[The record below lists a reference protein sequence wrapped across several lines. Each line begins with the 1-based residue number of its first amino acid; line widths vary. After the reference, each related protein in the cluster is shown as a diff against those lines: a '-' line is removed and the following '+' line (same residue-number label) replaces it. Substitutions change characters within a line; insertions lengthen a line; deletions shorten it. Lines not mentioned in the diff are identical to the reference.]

1 MKFIDHK
8 LIRMKPK
15 FLLLISFFVLG
26 SLIAKANTDPGKKN
40 DSKKNDIMGSVTG
53 AQGKKPLKDV
63 CITAYLCSKKEKVVI
78 TDGTGAYSFDDLKPG
93 VYKFVFEKEGYKK
106 VIKEKI
112 TVKVDEGFQLD
123 IEMLQDNTT
132 DVMPSTSHFLYN

>member
-1 MKFIDHK
+1 MGETSIDHK
-8 LIRMKPK
+8 LIHMKPK
-15 FLLLISFFVLG
+15 FLLLISFFVFG
-26 SLIAKANTDPGKKN
+26 SFLSKANTDPGKK
-40 DSKKNDIMGSVTG
+40 DDIMGSVFG
-53 AQGKKPLKDV
+53 ADGRKPLKDV

-106 VIKEKI
+106 VIREKV

-123 IEMLQDNTT
+123 IEMLQDNST
-132 DVMPSTSHFLYN
+132 DVMPSASHFLYN

>member
-1 MKFIDHK
+1 
-8 LIRMKPK
+8 MKPK

-26 SLIAKANTDPGKKN
+26 SLVAKADTDPGKK
-40 DSKKNDIMGSVTG
+40 DDIMGSVTG

-106 VIKEKI
+106 VIKEKV

-123 IEMLQDNTT
+123 IEMLQDDTT

>member
-1 MKFIDHK
+1 
-8 LIRMKPK
+8 MKPK

-26 SLIAKANTDPGKKN
+26 SFVAKANTDPGKK
-40 DSKKNDIMGSVTG
+40 DDIMGSVTG
-53 AQGKKPLKDV
+53 AEGKKPLKDV

-93 VYKFVFEKEGYKK
+93 VYKFVFEKDGYKK
-106 VIKEKI
+106 VVKEKV

>member
-1 MKFIDHK
+1 
-8 LIRMKPK
+8 MKPK

-26 SLIAKANTDPGKKN
+26 SFIAKANTDPGKK
-40 DSKKNDIMGSVTG
+40 DDIMGSVIG
-53 AQGKKPLKDV
+53 AEGKKPLKDV
-63 CITAYLCSKKEKVVI
+63 CITAYLLSKKEKVVI

-93 VYKFVFEKEGYKK
+93 VYKFVFEKDGYKK
-106 VIKEKI
+106 VIKEKV

>member
-1 MKFIDHK
+1 
-8 LIRMKPK
+8 MKPK
-15 FLLLISFFVLG
+15 FLLLISFLVLG
-26 SLIAKANTDPGKKN
+26 SLIAKANTDPGKK
-40 DSKKNDIMGSVTG
+40 DDIMGSVIG
-53 AQGKKPLKDV
+53 AEGKKPLKDV

-106 VIKEKI
+106 VIKEKV

-123 IEMLQDNTT
+123 IEMLQDNST

>member
-1 MKFIDHK
+1 MKFFDHK

-26 SLIAKANTDPGKKN
+26 SLIAKANTDPGKK
-40 DSKKNDIMGSVTG
+40 DDIMGSVTG
-53 AQGKKPLKDV
+53 AEGKKPLKDV

-106 VIKEKI
+106 VIKEKV

-123 IEMLQDNTT
+123 IEMLQDNST
-132 DVMPSTSHFLYN
+132 DVMPSASHFLYN

>member
-1 MKFIDHK
+1 
-8 LIRMKPK
+8 MKPK

-26 SLIAKANTDPGKKN
+26 SLIAKADTDPGKK
-40 DSKKNDIMGSVTG
+40 DDIMGSVIG
-53 AQGKKPLKDV
+53 AEGKKPLKDV

-93 VYKFVFEKEGYKK
+93 VYKFVFEKDGYKK
-106 VIKEKI
+106 VIKEKV

-123 IEMLQDNTT
+123 IEMLQDNST

>member
-1 MKFIDHK
+1 MKFFDHK

-26 SLIAKANTDPGKKN
+26 SLIAKANTDPGKK
-40 DSKKNDIMGSVTG
+40 DDIMGSVTG
-53 AQGKKPLKDV
+53 AEGKKPLKDV

-106 VIKEKI
+106 VIREKV

-123 IEMLQDNTT
+123 IEMLQDNST

>member
-1 MKFIDHK
+1 MKLFDHK

-26 SLIAKANTDPGKKN
+26 SLIAKANTDPGKK
-40 DSKKNDIMGSVTG
+40 DDIMGSVIG
-53 AQGKKPLKDV
+53 ADGKKPLKDV
-63 CITAYLCSKKEKVVI
+63 CITAYLFSKKEKVVI

-93 VYKFVFEKEGYKK
+93 VYKFVFEKDGYRK

>member
-1 MKFIDHK
+1 
-8 LIRMKPK
+8 MKPK

-26 SLIAKANTDPGKKN
+26 SLIAKANTDPGKK
-40 DSKKNDIMGSVTG
+40 DDIMGSVTG
-53 AQGKKPLKDV
+53 AEGKKPLKDV

-93 VYKFVFEKEGYKK
+93 VYRFVFEKEGYKK
-106 VIKEKI
+106 VIKEKV

>member
-1 MKFIDHK
+1 
-8 LIRMKPK
+8 MKPK

-26 SLIAKANTDPGKKN
+26 SLIAKANTDPGKK
-40 DSKKNDIMGSVTG
+40 DDIMGSVIG
-53 AQGKKPLKDV
+53 AEGKKPLKDV
-63 CITAYLCSKKEKVVI
+63 CITAYLCSRKEKVVI

-106 VIKEKI
+106 VIKEKV

-123 IEMLQDNTT
+123 IEMLQDNST

>member
-1 MKFIDHK
+1 MKFFDHK

-26 SLIAKANTDPGKKN
+26 SFIAKANTDPGKK
-40 DSKKNDIMGSVTG
+40 DDIMGSVIG
-53 AQGKKPLKDV
+53 ADGKKPLKDV
-63 CITAYLCSKKEKVVI
+63 CITAYLLSKKEKVVI

-93 VYKFVFEKEGYKK
+93 VYKFVFEKDGYKK
-106 VIKEKI
+106 VIKEKV

>member
-1 MKFIDHK
+1 VKFFDHK

-26 SLIAKANTDPGKKN
+26 SLIAKANTDPGKK
-40 DSKKNDIMGSVTG
+40 DDIMGSVIG
-53 AQGKKPLKDV
+53 AEGKKPLKDV

-106 VIKEKI
+106 VIREKV

-123 IEMLQDNTT
+123 IEMLQDNST
-132 DVMPSTSHFLYN
+132 DVMPSASHFLYN

>member
-1 MKFIDHK
+1 
-8 LIRMKPK
+8 MKPK

-26 SLIAKANTDPGKKN
+26 SLIAKANTDPGKK
-40 DSKKNDIMGSVTG
+40 DDIMGSVIG
-53 AQGKKPLKDV
+53 AEGKKPLKDV
-63 CITAYLCSKKEKVVI
+63 CITAYLCSRKEKVVI

-106 VIKEKI
+106 VIREKV

-123 IEMLQDNTT
+123 IEMLQDTST

>member
-1 MKFIDHK
+1 
-8 LIRMKPK
+8 MKPK

-26 SLIAKANTDPGKKN
+26 SFIAKANTDPGKK
-40 DSKKNDIMGSVTG
+40 DDIMGSVTG
-53 AQGKKPLKDV
+53 AEGKKPLKDV

-106 VIKEKI
+106 VIKEKV

>member
-1 MKFIDHK
+1 MRNFSDHK
-8 LIRMKPK
+8 LLRMKPK

-26 SLIAKANTDPGKKN
+26 SLIAKANTDPGKK
-40 DSKKNDIMGSVTG
+40 DDIMGSVTG
-53 AQGKKPLKDV
+53 AEGKKPLKDV

-106 VIKEKI
+106 VIKEKV

-123 IEMLQDNTT
+123 IELLQDNTT

>member
-1 MKFIDHK
+1 
-8 LIRMKPK
+8 MKPK

-26 SLIAKANTDPGKKN
+26 SLIAKADTDPGKK
-40 DSKKNDIMGSVTG
+40 DDIMGSVTG
-53 AQGKKPLKDV
+53 AEGKKPLKNV

-123 IEMLQDNTT
+123 IEMLQDTST

>member
-1 MKFIDHK
+1 
-8 LIRMKPK
+8 MKPK

-26 SLIAKANTDPGKKN
+26 SLIAKADTDPGKK
-40 DSKKNDIMGSVTG
+40 DDIMGSVIG
-53 AQGKKPLKDV
+53 AEGKKPLKDV

-93 VYKFVFEKEGYKK
+93 VYKFVFEKDGYKK
-106 VIKEKI
+106 VIKEKV

-123 IEMLQDNTT
+123 IEMLQDNST
-132 DVMPSTSHFLYN
+132 DVMPSPSHFLYN

>member
-1 MKFIDHK
+1 VKFFDHK

-26 SLIAKANTDPGKKN
+26 SFIAKANTDPGKK
-40 DSKKNDIMGSVTG
+40 DDIMGSVTG
-53 AQGKKPLKDV
+53 AEGKKPLKDV

-106 VIKEKI
+106 VIKEKV

>member
-1 MKFIDHK
+1 
-8 LIRMKPK
+8 
-15 FLLLISFFVLG
+15 LLISFFVLG
-26 SLIAKANTDPGKKN
+26 SLIAKASTDPGKK
-40 DSKKNDIMGSVTG
+40 DDIMGSVIG
-53 AQGKKPLKDV
+53 AEGKKPLKDV

-93 VYKFVFEKEGYKK
+93 VYKFVFEKDGYKK
-106 VIKEKI
+106 VIKEKV

-123 IEMLQDNTT
+123 IEMLQDNST

>member
-1 MKFIDHK
+1 
-8 LIRMKPK
+8 MKPK

-26 SLIAKANTDPGKKN
+26 SLIAKANTDPGKK
-40 DSKKNDIMGSVTG
+40 DDIMGSVTG

-106 VIKEKI
+106 VIKEKV

-123 IEMLQDNTT
+123 IEMLQDDTT

>member
-1 MKFIDHK
+1 
-8 LIRMKPK
+8 MKPK

-26 SLIAKANTDPGKKN
+26 SFIAKADTDPGKK
-40 DSKKNDIMGSVTG
+40 DDIMGSVIG
-53 AQGKKPLKDV
+53 AEGKKPLKDV

-106 VIKEKI
+106 VVREKV

-123 IEMLQDNTT
+123 IEMLQDNST

>member
-1 MKFIDHK
+1 
-8 LIRMKPK
+8 MKPK

-26 SLIAKANTDPGKKN
+26 SLIAKANTDPGKK
-40 DSKKNDIMGSVTG
+40 DDIMGSVIG
-53 AQGKKPLKDV
+53 ADGKKPLKDV

-106 VIKEKI
+106 VIREKV

-123 IEMLQDNTT
+123 IEMLQDNAT

>member
-1 MKFIDHK
+1 
-8 LIRMKPK
+8 MKPK

-26 SLIAKANTDPGKKN
+26 SLITKANTDPGKK
-40 DSKKNDIMGSVTG
+40 DDIMGSVIG
-53 AQGKKPLKDV
+53 AEGKKPLKDV
-63 CITAYLCSKKEKVVI
+63 CITAYLCSRKEKVVI

-106 VIKEKI
+106 VIREKV

-123 IEMLQDNTT
+123 IEMLQDTST

>member
-1 MKFIDHK
+1 
-8 LIRMKPK
+8 MKPK

-26 SLIAKANTDPGKKN
+26 SLIAKANTDPGKK
-40 DSKKNDIMGSVTG
+40 DDIMGSVIG
-53 AQGKKPLKDV
+53 AEGKKPLKDV

-93 VYKFVFEKEGYKK
+93 VYKFVFEKDGYKK
-106 VIKEKI
+106 VIKEKV

-123 IEMLQDNTT
+123 IEMLQDNST
-132 DVMPSTSHFLYN
+132 DVMPSPSHFLYN

>member
-1 MKFIDHK
+1 
-8 LIRMKPK
+8 MKPK

-26 SLIAKANTDPGKKN
+26 SLITKANTDPGKK
-40 DSKKNDIMGSVTG
+40 DDIMGSVTG

-106 VIKEKI
+106 VIKEKV

-123 IEMLQDNTT
+123 IEMLQDDTT